1 MLIFMRI
8 NKKQVSTDVYKQET
22 G

>member
-1 MLIFMRI
+1 MRI

>member
-1 MLIFMRI
+1 MRI
-8 NKKQVSTDVYKQET
+8 SKKQVSTDVYKQEK